1 MVIKEKIKY
10 KDILIALMQ
19 FKEKRIIAK
28 RNSPFFFVLQDKIQ
42 DL

>member
-19 FKEKRIIAK
+19 FKEKRIMD
-28 RNSPFFFVLQDKIQ
+28 NQSY
-42 DL
+42 